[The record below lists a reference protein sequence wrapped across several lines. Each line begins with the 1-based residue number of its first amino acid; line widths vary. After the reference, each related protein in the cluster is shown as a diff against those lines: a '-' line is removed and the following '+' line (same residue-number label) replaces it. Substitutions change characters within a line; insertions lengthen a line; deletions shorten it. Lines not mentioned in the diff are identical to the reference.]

1 MTDTK
6 PAEKSVEKKK
16 ETAKPSGKFTIM
28 DLLMVIM
35 VVGIFFTLTLSVQQ
49 TKKYE
54 AIVRESVDD
63 IISILHAMEV
73 FRVTEGWDAFEIE
86 QLDIRS
92 FKSKDFVYVL
102 TDTAVVAT
110 SSNLVAEE
118 KTYFYDLR
126 EHRFRVSPNSKDII
140 EDSWLP

>member
-6 PAEKSVEKKK
+6 PTEKSVEKKK
-16 ETAKPSGKFTIM
+16 EVTKLKGKFTIM

-35 VVGIFFTLTLSVQQ
+35 VVGIFFTLTLSVLQ

-63 IISILHAMEV
+63 IITILLAMEN
-73 FRVTEGWDAFEIE
+73 FRVTEGWDAFDID
-86 QLDIRS
+86 QLNLRN
-92 FKSKDFVYVL
+92 FKSKDFVYTL

-110 SSNLVAEE
+110 TNNLVAEE

-126 EHRFRVSPNSKDII
+126 EHRFRVSQNSRDII